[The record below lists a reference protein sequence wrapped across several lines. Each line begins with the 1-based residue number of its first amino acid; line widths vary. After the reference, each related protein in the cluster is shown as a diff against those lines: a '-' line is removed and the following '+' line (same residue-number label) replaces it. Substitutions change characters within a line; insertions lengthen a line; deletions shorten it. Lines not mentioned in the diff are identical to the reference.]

1 MAKRETRPAGPH
13 ILYECRTCPRYEP
26 PLPAGEVGR
35 GEALA
40 DRIKDLAEDWPL
52 ADKIRIRAVNCLGGC
67 PKPCNV
73 SLGAPGKTRVRFS
86 RLGPD
91 DAPAVLEVAGA
102 YFASP
107 DGEMDPE
114 QVPESL
120 RTRLSALSPPQMVR
134 GPMKSVRARSG
145 FVPAQIARIGD
156 S

>member
-1 MAKRETRPAGPH
+1 MAKPEARRAGPH
-13 ILYECRTCPRYEP
+13 ILYVCRTCPRYEP

-52 ADKIRIRAVNCLGGC
+52 ADDVRIRAVNCLGGC
-67 PKPCNV
+67 LKPCNV

-91 DAPAVLEVAGA
+91 DAPAVMEVALA

-107 DGEMDPE
+107 DGDLAPE

-120 RTRLSALSPPQMVR
+120 RDRLSALSPPQMMR
-134 GPMKSVRARSG
+134 GPRAQ
-145 FVPAQIARIGD
+145 VPSLPR
-156 S
+156 

>member
-1 MAKRETRPAGPH
+1 MAKRQTRPAGPH
-13 ILYECRTCPRYEP
+13 ILYVCRTCPRYEP

-40 DRIKDLAEDWPL
+40 NRIKDLAEDWPL
-52 ADKIRIRAVNCLGGC
+52 AEKIRIRAVNCLSGC
-67 PKPCNV
+67 PNPCNV

-102 YFASP
+102 YFANR
-107 DGEMDPE
+107 DGVLAPE

-120 RTRLSALSPPQMVR
+120 RDRLSALSPPQIVR